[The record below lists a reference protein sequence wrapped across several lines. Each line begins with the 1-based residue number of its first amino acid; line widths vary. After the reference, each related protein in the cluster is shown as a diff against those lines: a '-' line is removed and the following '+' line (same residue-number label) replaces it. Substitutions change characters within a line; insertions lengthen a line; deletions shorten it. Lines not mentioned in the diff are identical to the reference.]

1 METLD
6 DVRDLSI
13 RIVDKLVENG
23 IVPNC
28 TDTDDDTEFWVQDMI
43 TDLLCRKFNIEND

>member
-1 METLD
+1 MKTLD

-13 RIVDKLVENG
+13 RIVDKLVENE

-28 TDTDDDTEFWVQDMI
+28 TDTDDDTEFLVQDMI
-43 TDLLCRKFNIEND
+43 TDLLCEKFNIEND